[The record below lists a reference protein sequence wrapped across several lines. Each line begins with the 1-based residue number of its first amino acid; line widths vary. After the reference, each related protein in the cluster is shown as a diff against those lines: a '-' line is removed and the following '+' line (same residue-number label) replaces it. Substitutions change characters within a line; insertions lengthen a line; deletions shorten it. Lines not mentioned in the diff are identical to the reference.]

1 MRAGVLLAI
10 GGAAAVLVA
19 TVPASAF
26 YSGSDPD
33 SYYNSTVRA
42 IEAHRGWQGNEGVAF
57 EPVGSFTKRLPDDEF
72 DDIALDLV
80 NWYRTDQGLPALE
93 RFEPLRVQSAIRSN
107 QLADA
112 GAMDLPDPWY
122 ADDAVAACNP
132 LTDIHSMSALTGGT
146 PQDAYVQWLA
156 DPATR
161 NALVSPAVGRVGIAT
176 VSEGSQFYTTM
187 RIAEGTCPGSGM
199 PFVREPSGLPTP
211 RIHAETTA
219 DSAGLRISVQRRGDQ
234 QLTVWV
240 QRAGGYV
247 WQAWEELF
255 LEPRGRAVTVRPPGG
270 TYRVVVPEQSGYD
283 VAFTDPI
290 TIEGPPLPA
299 Q

>member
-26 YSGSDPD
+26 NSGSDPE

-57 EPVGSFTKRLPDDEF
+57 EPVGAFTKRLPDDEF
-72 DDIALDLV
+72 DDILLDLV
-80 NWYRTDQGLPALE
+80 NWYRDEQGLPALE
-93 RFEPLRVQSAIRSN
+93 KFEPLRVQSAIRSN

-112 GAMDLPDPWY
+112 GTVTLPDDWY

-132 LTDIHSMSALTGGT
+132 LKDIQSASAASGGT
-146 PQDAYVQWLA
+146 PQDVYLQWIA

-161 NALVSPAVGRVGIAT
+161 NALLIPEPGKVGIAT
-176 VSEGSQFYTTM
+176 VAEGSQFYTTM
-187 RIAEGTCPGSGM
+187 RIADGTCPGSGM
-199 PFVREPSGLPTP
+199 PFLRQPSGLPTP
-211 RIHAETTA
+211 TIDATLTPGG
-219 DSAGLRISVQRRGDQ
+219 AGLRISVQRRGDP
-234 QLTVWV
+234 QLRVWL
-240 QRAGGYV
+240 QRADGYV
-247 WQAWEELF
+247 WTAWDELF
-255 LEPRGRAVTVRPPGG
+255 LEPGGDPVTVHPPGG
-270 TYRVVVPEQSGYD
+270 TYRVVVPGQSGYD

-290 TIEGPPLPA
+290 KVLGPPLPA